1 MSFSFLYKQNRIF
14 FSGLILFFIASAFIL
29 IFYTKADGFYLFN
42 PYHSYIGDLFF
53 TYFTYLGDGFFCVAI
68 ALLLFIFKKRF
79 LSIML
84 FLSYAISGII
94 AQVLKYFVLE
104 ARPAVLLKDSSYRY
118 FIENVT
124 LHNLHAFPSG
134 HTASAFAL
142 AAIFSFYIKNKWYS
156 ILFLL
161 YAAAVGYSRIYLAQH
176 FLDDVFAGALI
187 GVVTSVFCWLFFKDK
202 VGGIFYKKL
211 ISGRR

>member
-1 MSFSFLYKQNRIF
+1 MTFSALYQQNRIF
-14 FSGLILFFIASAFIL
+14 FFGFILFCLAASFIL
-29 IFYTKADGFYLFN
+29 IIYTKPAGFYLLN
-42 PYHSYIGDLFF
+42 PYHSSPADVFF
-53 TYFTYLGDGFFCVAI
+53 TYFTYMGDGLFCVAI
-68 ALLLFIFKKRF
+68 TLMLFILKRKLLAVMIF
-79 LSIML
+79 I
-84 FLSYAISGII
+84 SYAISGII
-94 AQVLKYFVLE
+94 AQLLKYFILE
-104 ARPAVLLKDSSYRY
+104 ARPAVLLKDTAYRY

-187 GVVTSVFCWLFFKDK
+187 GVVTSVFCWLFFKDN
-202 VGGIFYKKL
+202 VAGIFYKKL